1 MKLSNILTL
10 ALFLIASSAY
20 ADRYP
25 VEQQKRDVA
34 CFESITAARKVKAW
48 DGYYIEDGKISNI
61 FNELNVS
68 MNKIKANPLVS
79 SETKEN
85 LDLLKSQFANYY
97 QCDEVGNPIPEQ
109 KKGDLPTTLKKYNH
123 FCLITKDGIKKYSL
137 ESLKELQKNLSGASV
152 IPVGWVYNSYINLAT
167 SKMESLVKV
176 EKLSPYDQNRI
187 EVVIFQKGLPK
198 SNIKDIPE
206 LKTSITKNCPDTYI
220 NSSPAV
226 VSAPIEEAKPKT
238 YAPTQRR
245 RPGSR

>member
-10 ALFLIASSAY
+10 VLFLIASSAY
-20 ADRYP
+20 ANRYSL
-25 VEQQKRDVA
+25 EQQKRDVT
-34 CFESITAARKVKAW
+34 CYESVTAARKVKAW
-48 DGYYIEDGKISNI
+48 EGFYYKDGKISNI
-61 FNELNVS
+61 FNELSAS
-68 MNKIKANPLVS
+68 MSKIKANPLVS

-97 QCDEVGNPIPEQ
+97 QCDEVGTPIPEQ
-109 KKGDLPTTLKKYNH
+109 KKDDLPTTLKKYNH
-123 FCLITKDGIKKYSL
+123 FCLITKDGIKRYSL
-137 ESLKELQKNLSGASV
+137 ESLKELLKNLSGASV
-152 IPVGWVYNSYINLAT
+152 IPVGWVYNSYVRLST
-167 SKMESLVKV
+167 SQLENSVKV
-176 EKLSPYDQNRI
+176 ENLGPYDQNKI
-187 EVVIFQKGLPK
+187 EAVIFQKGLPK

-226 VSAPIEEAKPKT
+226 VSAPTEEAKPKT